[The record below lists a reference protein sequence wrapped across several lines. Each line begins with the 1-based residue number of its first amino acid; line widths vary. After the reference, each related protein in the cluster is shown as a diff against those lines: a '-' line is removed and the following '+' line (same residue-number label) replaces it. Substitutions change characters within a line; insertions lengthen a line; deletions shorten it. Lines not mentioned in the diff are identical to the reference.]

1 MPRAQRSLVQ
11 ARYFEVSHNWPQ
23 AIEIYRLLFD
33 FFPDRVDYGLALAR
47 AQISGGKGKDA
58 EETIATLRKLPP
70 YLSNDPSIDLA
81 EANAADSLGDLKGAL
96 GNSSTRRRKRHAA
109 GGIFGSGARFD
120 TARR

>member
-1 MPRAQRSLVQ
+1 MLQQAIAVEPADALPHSALATALSRLGYDAAAAAEAKRAMELSSRLPRAQRSLVQ

-70 YLSNDPSIDLA
+70 I
-81 EANAADSLGDLKGAL
+81 SLE
-96 GNSSTRRRKRHAA
+96 
-109 GGIFGSGARFD
+109 
-120 TARR
+120 